1 MNVCH
6 TQPIYNISITCP
18 NSLDI
23 YNKILRLSM
32 YYKLT
37 KQNINKASMILKDLL
52 AGEDLVKKS
61 YSKEK

>member
-1 MNVCH
+1 
-6 TQPIYNISITCP
+6 
-18 NSLDI
+18 
-23 YNKILRLSM
+23 M

>member
-1 MNVCH
+1 MSLS
-6 TQPIYNISITCP
+6 QISCP